1 MDAVM
6 VEEFGR
12 LYTSGLKPKKIME
25 SLGIDYATYR
35 KLFKEWKKRKKERK
49 EEREEEQTA
58 EEENTEEKHEED
70 PEEHQ
75 EEEPE
80 EPEFQENEENQED
93 QEEEESDNESYE
105 EECNREYESEKE
117 SENQSTN
124 KINYNEIVNNELRDF
139 FEGVGELEVNE
150 GNSDEENEEDTEDE
164 DVEEIIGDA
173 KETILFFICMWLFL
187 LSLKFPGD
195 FMEKLDFINE
205 FIERRERQ
213 IRRMVEKID
222 RVLRNYAKL
231 YNMLVKVQD
240 WTFLMDIVIL
250 TLTFKS
256 EMSKKFILENEE
268 HEVEPSKKT
277 SNKKKRD
284 ELMEEKS
291 DLDIIKDSKII
302 ALIGGAEY
310 VSNSA

>member
-1 MDAVM
+1 MDVIM
-6 VEEFGR
+6 VERFGE
-12 LYTSGLKPKKIME
+12 LYCKGLKPKRIMRD
-25 SLGIDYATYR
+25 LGINYETYK
-35 KLFKEWKKRKKERK
+35 KLYREWKKRKKERN

-80 EPEFQENEENQED
+80 EPEFQENEED
-93 QEEEESDNESYE
+93 HEEEESDNESNEKEHY
-105 EECNREYESEKE
+105 REHEIEKE